1 MIEFCILL
9 IISSFLVQLYNLHS
23 ILRSLNER
31 SQYKLSIIGF
41 AAEVD
46 GVDGTISFIGINLLP
61 FCLRSVVDLLLVHLL
76 VLLHL
81 HVDLVLLL
89 CSSIQ
94 KLLITFI
101 GQDTLPFNSNLNLPF
116 TFISNDLW
124 GDCIRIIRLSAE
136 LWELNSSIRGKS
148 TYNAFYCIS
157 AGIWL
162 P

>member
-9 IISSFLVQLYNLHS
+9 IISSFLIQLYNLHS

-31 SQYKLSIIGF
+31 SQCHSYICAGF

-94 KLLITFI
+94 KLLIAFI
-101 GQDTLPFNSNLNLPF
+101 SQDTLPFHSNLNLQF

-124 GDCIRIIRLSAE
+124 GNCIRIIRLSAE
-136 LWELNSSIRGKS
+136 LRELNSSI
-148 TYNAFYCIS
+148 
-157 AGIWL
+157 
-162 P
+162 